1 MIIVYDE
8 QTTYPRI
15 HYEPGDGDRM
25 QYRLVLHVHVL
36 CYGEGFDYYP
46 FGDWKEIKKCMQESR
61 RLRILQF
68 KSEILNLNG
77 HVTTT

>member
-25 QYRLVLHVHVL
+25 QYRLILHVHVL
-36 CYGEGFDYYP
+36 CYGEARDYYP
-46 FGDWKEIKKCMQESR
+46 FGDWKEIKKCMHESK
-61 RLRILQF
+61 RLRIIQLKNAIQQQ
-68 KSEILNLNG
+68 NG
-77 HVTTT
+77 HGSTT